1 MVSVDIDFIYIRLVE
16 TFEIFVFGELLER
29 RVVKVTGG
37 NTFIC
42 SMGEVM
48 IVVVRLD
55 VIIRPF

>member
-1 MVSVDIDFIYIRLVE
+1 VVSVDIDFIYIRLVE
-16 TFEIFVFGELLER
+16 TFEIFVFGETLER
-29 RVVKVTGG
+29 RVVKATGG

>member
-37 NTFIC
+37 NKFIC